1 MLIDMTFFDKF
12 RPRQAR
18 STATIQGTPAHQSIE
33 GLKNLATKRKTLNAN
48 ELSLIETARNHGET
62 WETLATALGKTSG
75 QAMQQHYRRLG
86 GRQSWPTR
94 STPRNQDASPTAVD
108 AAGRTWPVC
117 SVADLQPGDQMPRTL
132 GELHRTDGMW
142 VTITHIDPGT
152 DPGTL
157 RISFDMPDNQQG
169 TWPNADPAWTTP
181 FRRTSEM
188 TALKTSAQA
197 LLWWEAHDP
206 HLNEELTEQLRG
218 FGITPANIDDG
229 DAIVAALHTATRDPA
244 TSWQINSWNERAQQ
258 HLRPDLGD
266 NRHE

>member
-1 MLIDMTFFDKF
+1 MTFFDKF

-218 FGITPANIDDG
+218 FG
-229 DAIVAALHTATRDPA
+229 
-244 TSWQINSWNERAQQ
+244 
-258 HLRPDLGD
+258 
-266 NRHE
+266 